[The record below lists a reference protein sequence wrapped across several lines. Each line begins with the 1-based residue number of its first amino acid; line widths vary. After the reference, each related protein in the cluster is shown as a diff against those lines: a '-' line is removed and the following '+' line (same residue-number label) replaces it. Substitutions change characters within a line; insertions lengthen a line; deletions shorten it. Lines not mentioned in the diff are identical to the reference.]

1 MLMGYKFL
9 YQVDPFPTL
18 FLFYLS
24 WVCFFFLDLFGV
36 YKVGGNPGKTEEYE
50 IIVVGGSV
58 SFTSLIFL
66 MSFLGHSCMYGCVIN
81 CMSRLTDTVKSS

>member
-24 WVCFFFLDLFGV
+24 WVCFFFLNLFGV
-36 YKVGGNPGKTEEYE
+36 QRVEGKPGKTEEY
-50 IIVVGGSV
+50 
-58 SFTSLIFL
+58 
-66 MSFLGHSCMYGCVIN
+66 
-81 CMSRLTDTVKSS
+81 